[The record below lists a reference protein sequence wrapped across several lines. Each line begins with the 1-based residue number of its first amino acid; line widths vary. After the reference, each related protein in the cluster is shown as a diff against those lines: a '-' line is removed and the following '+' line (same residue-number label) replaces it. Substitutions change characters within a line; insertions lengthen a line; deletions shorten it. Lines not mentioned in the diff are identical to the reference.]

1 MRQNVKLFSTL
12 KKESFEKKLN
22 QFSNFNDAIQE
33 FKKLSN
39 EKNILEKQKII
50 KSGCY
55 HILKTNVDQG
65 ADLSDSIWPF
75 CIVNANIPNL
85 YSEFKFLF
93 DFSQNVLISSFNRQ
107 TVEFCE
113 LTKFEIAV
121 EFIYSMNYF
130 IRNQNEEIDKIGTF
144 KERFQTFLEA
154 NRNFKEELNI
164 LNEILI
170 EIARLIPSLKQNSSK
185 LDSSNSLSCFECFLC
200 KIFYLIHV
208 LEFNCEQW
216 SFFVEYQHD
225 FKRI

>member
-93 DFSQNVLISSFNRQ
+93 DFSQNVSISSFNRQ

-113 LTKFEIAV
+113 LTKFEIAI

-170 EIARLIPSLKQNSSK
+170 EIARLIPSLKQNSS
-185 LDSSNSLSCFECFLC
+185 NSIHLTPQVVLNVSLVR
-200 KIFYLIHV
+200 IFI
-208 LEFNCEQW
+208 EFT
-216 SFFVEYQHD
+216 FF
-225 FKRI
+225 RIQL